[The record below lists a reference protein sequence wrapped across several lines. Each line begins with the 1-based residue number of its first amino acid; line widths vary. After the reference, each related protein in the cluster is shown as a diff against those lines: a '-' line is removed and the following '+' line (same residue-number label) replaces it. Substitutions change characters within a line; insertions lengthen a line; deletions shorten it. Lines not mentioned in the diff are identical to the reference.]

1 MQPPK
6 QSSDWRTILL
16 LIFSIGGILV
26 MLMGAITTQVMGF
39 FPDPESSVETSPLVR
54 ALVTSLMVTTA
65 LMLLPA
71 GWLSLQRLR
80 HQEIRPF
87 QFPKFRPWMWVL
99 YVLIW
104 LLSLV
109 LATLLFDAPSAGWYV
124 PLFHFLSIALPVFA
138 YVYIL
143 TGRISIGSNQRVW
156 GVFSAGLLISP
167 ALSIVAEV
175 ALVLFS
181 LVIVGIIIGFNPENL
196 GTFQRTIERIQAATD
211 LDSLMFVIQ
220 PVARNPLTLVVG
232 LVLLSGFV
240 PFIEETFKSV
250 GVWLVFDKLETSAQG
265 FALGAVS
272 GAAFAFLESLGASI
286 SPDPAWGATLFM
298 RAVSSMMHI
307 LATGFVGWGIARARI
322 EKKYLGMIGFYLLA
336 MTIHS
341 LWNAGAVLSVIGGM
355 RLATSFENIDIFGGM
370 IMVAGVGILLFMMA
384 AMPGAMIFL
393 NRKLGMASGR
403 SEPVVDQEQR

>member
-39 FPDPESSVETSPLVR
+39 FPDPQSSVETSPLVR

-370 IMVAGVGILLFMMA
+370 IMVAGVGTLLFMMA

>member
-355 RLATSFENIDIFGGM
+355 RLAISFENIDIFGGM

>member
-39 FPDPESSVETSPLVR
+39 FPDPQSSVETSPLVR

>member
-39 FPDPESSVETSPLVR
+39 FPDPQSSVETSPLVR

-355 RLATSFENIDIFGGM
+355 RLAISFENIDIFGGM
-370 IMVAGVGILLFMMA
+370 IMVAGVGTLLFMMA

>member
-272 GAAFAFLESLGASI
+272 GAAFAFLESLGAS
-286 SPDPAWGATLFM
+286 
-298 RAVSSMMHI
+298 SS
-307 LATGFVGWGIARARI
+307 LAG
-322 EKKYLGMIGFYLLA
+322 
-336 MTIHS
+336 
-341 LWNAGAVLSVIGGM
+341 
-355 RLATSFENIDIFGGM
+355 RLTRCAPF
-370 IMVAGVGILLFMMA
+370 
-384 AMPGAMIFL
+384 
-393 NRKLGMASGR
+393 
-403 SEPVVDQEQR
+403 